1 MAPIGIPT
9 CRCSLD
15 MTSPMQFLLYAG
27 RVCLPGF
34 AGIPLC
40 GALERLDG
48 ASLVEMKNGVELV
61 GQSGFEVVAEALG
74 FGPVTD
80 TDGGFE
86 ARLAQDPGCLV
97 AG

>member
-34 AGIPLC
+34 AGIPL
-40 GALERLDG
+40 GGTLERLDG
-48 ASLVEMKNGVELV
+48 ARLVEMKNGVELV
-61 GQSGFEVVAEALG
+61 GKSGFEVVTEALG
-74 FGPVTD
+74 FGPVND
-80 TDGGFE
+80 ADGALE
-86 ARLAQDPGCLV
+86 ARLAQVQGGLI